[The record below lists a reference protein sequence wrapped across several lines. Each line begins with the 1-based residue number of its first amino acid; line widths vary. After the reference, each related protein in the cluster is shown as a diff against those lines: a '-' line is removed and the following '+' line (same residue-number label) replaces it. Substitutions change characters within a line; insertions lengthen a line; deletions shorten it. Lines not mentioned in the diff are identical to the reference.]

1 MKTRFNTYFP
11 PLFLLGEILVLVSLF
26 LLSLYVSSG
35 SFSLSSSY
43 LLGLGFASLVWVGL
57 SFFNKDYKIGRA
69 VSFYHT
75 FKRAFSSVFIFISVL
90 SLIWLLS
97 NDQVIDR
104 QFIIT
109 FLLLMFVWISIYRV
123 SVHLILDRY
132 RTFGGNIKY
141 SVIVGYDELG
151 FNLFDL
157 IRKRPQ
163 FGIRIKGIYST
174 ATDISINDRYP
185 YLGTIEKLLKEE
197 NGNLDFIYISD
208 KVGRSIKN
216 QLLTYADQSLIKV
229 KLLPDIKLDVLKSL
243 VLRRYEHISVIDL
256 NNLPLDLAF
265 NRVVKRG
272 FDIVFSLSVIIGLL
286 SWLYPLLAILI
297 KLDSNGP
304 VLFKQKRHGKSN
316 SEFYCYKF
324 RTMRVNKEADSKWA
338 TKGDDRIT
346 KLGAFLRRTSLDELP
361 QFFNVLIGQMSIVGP
376 RPHPIKLNEAYE
388 ASVQKFANRHAFKP
402 GITGLAQSMG
412 YRGEISQH
420 HQMNSRVRLDRFYLQ
435 NWSFVLDI
443 KIIFIT
449 ISAVIRQPETAY

>member
-1 MKTRFNTYFP
+1 M
-11 PLFLLGEILVLVSLF
+11 LVSLF
-26 LLSLYVSSG
+26 LLSLYVSTSTFNLSG
-35 SFSLSSSY
+35 SY
-43 LLGLGFASLVWVGL
+43 LLGLGLAAFVWIGL
-57 SFFNKDYKIGRA
+57 SLFYKDYKIGRA

-97 NDQVIDR
+97 NDQIIDR

-123 SVHLILDRY
+123 SVHLVLDRY

-174 ATDISINDRYP
+174 SLNADINDRYP
-185 YLGTIEKLLKEE
+185 YLGSIEKLFEEE
-197 NGNLDFIYISD
+197 NQNLDFIYISD
-208 KVGRSIKN
+208 KVARPVKN
-216 QLLTYADQSLIKV
+216 RLLTYADEGLIKV

-297 KLDSNGP
+297 RLDSKGP

-324 RTMRVNKEADSKWA
+324 RTMRVNEEADSKWA
-338 TKGDDRIT
+338 TKGDERIT

-376 RPHPIKLNEAYE
+376 RPHPIKLNKAYE
-388 ASVQKFANRHAFKP
+388 TSVQKFANRHAFKP

-449 ISAVIRQPETAY
+449 VTAVIKQPETAY